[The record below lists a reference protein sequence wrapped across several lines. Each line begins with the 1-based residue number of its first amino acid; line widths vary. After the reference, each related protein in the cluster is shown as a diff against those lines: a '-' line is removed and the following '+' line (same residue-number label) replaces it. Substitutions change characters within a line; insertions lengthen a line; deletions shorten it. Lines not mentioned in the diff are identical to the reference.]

1 MDTPGSPGQSWE
13 MRLAPARR
21 LRGLALCSPLLPSV
35 IRLPQSSQ
43 GELKRNVLIMSLPFT
58 TFQWLPTALRMKS
71 ELSPRARAA
80 SFSNLTWTLHLTHCS
95 PTRVPWLSPDTPSS
109 SAVVGISAKSPSP
122 LSSGTAC
129 PDPAVGNIF

>member
-13 MRLAPARR
+13 MRLASARR

-43 GELKRNVLIMSLPFT
+43 GELKRNVLIMSLLFT

-71 ELSPRARAA
+71 ELSPRAVR
-80 SFSNLTWTLHLTHCS
+80 
-95 PTRVPWLSPDTPSS
+95 P
-109 SAVVGISAKSPSP
+109 PSP
-122 LSSGTAC
+122 ISPGPSTLLTAPRLESPGC
-129 PDPAVGNIF
+129 PQIPQVPLRE